1 MSLQGNQ
8 LEQKFEEALNGNDVE
23 ALKTALQN
31 LMFLFEK
38 QNQNYLELKSQVKN
52 LIRKPNLSIEHGD
65 EITICN
71 EDARPNIEEGLVQNS
86 YELLASIRIAR
97 KKNNDILSQAE
108 KALEKFSQQQQMNNN
123 KLSSIIHQD

>member
-108 KALEKFSQQQQMNNN
+108 KALENFSQQQQMNNN